1 MCLVIKSTI
10 PRMKL
15 YVNEGQC
22 LLFVVFVFAFFDHQF
37 YKNNERLNS
46 GVLIQ
51 FTSSLIGWNDC

>member
-1 MCLVIKSTI
+1 
-10 PRMKL
+10 MKL